1 MKTKSTMKKIT
12 FLITLLFISY
22 FSFAQKYKAVR
33 VSIYF
38 GGGSYYIDAEQKQD
52 IVKAIESI
60 KDLTKYQVSITSHT
74 DNIGGKE
81 YNEWLS
87 KMRSEAVLK
96 QLLENE
102 IKKEKVLIKDFG
114 QDNPLHNNDSHSGRI
129 RNRRVDLLFSPLNM

>member
-1 MKTKSTMKKIT
+1 MKTRALLLLLL
-12 FLITLLFISY
+12 LISGFA
-22 FSFAQKYKAVR
+22 FAQKHKAIR

-38 GGGSYYIDAEQKQD
+38 GGGSYYIDTEQKEN
-52 IVKAIESI
+52 IVKVIKQI
-60 KDLTKYQVSITSHT
+60 KDLNKYQISITSHT

-96 QLLENE
+96 QLIERQ

-114 QDNPLHNNDSHSGRI
+114 QNNPMYTNDSHNGRI

>member
-1 MKTKSTMKKIT
+1 MKTRS
-12 FLITLLFISY
+12 LLFLLLSFVCTIG
-22 FSFAQKYKAVR
+22 FAQKHKAVR

-38 GGGSYYIDAEQKQD
+38 GGGSYYIDEEQKEE
-52 IVKAIESI
+52 IVKALGQI
-60 KDLTKYQVSITSHT
+60 KDLSKYQISITSHT

-96 QLLENE
+96 KLIEQK

-114 QDNPLHNNDSHSGRI
+114 QDNPLYTNDSHRGRI

>member
-1 MKTKSTMKKIT
+1 MKKVSLVL
-12 FLITLLFISY
+12 FLLLVYQAS
-22 FSFAQKYKAVR
+22 FSQKHKAVR

-38 GGGSYYIDAEQKQD
+38 GGGSYYIDSEQRQD
-52 IVKAIESI
+52 IVKTVKSI
-60 KDLTKYQVSITSHT
+60 KDLSKYQISITSHT

-87 KMRSEAVLK
+87 KMRSEAVLE
-96 QLLENE
+96 QLIKNA

-114 QDNPLHNNDSHSGRI
+114 QDNPLHNNESHSGRI

>member
-1 MKTKSTMKKIT
+1 M
-12 FLITLLFISY
+12 
-22 FSFAQKYKAVR
+22 
-33 VSIYF
+33 
-38 GGGSYYIDAEQKQD
+38 
-52 IVKAIESI
+52 KAIESI

-114 QDNPLHNNDSHSGRI
+114 QDNPLHNNESHSGRI

>member
-1 MKTKSTMKKIT
+1 MKR
-12 FLITLLFISY
+12 ITLLALLSLICHL
-22 FSFAQKYKAVR
+22 SFAQKYKAVR

-38 GGGSYYIDAEQKQD
+38 GGGSYYIDAEQRQD

-60 KDLTKYQVSITSHT
+60 KDLSKYQISITSHT

-96 QLLENE
+96 QLIENE
-102 IKKEKVLIKDFG
+102 IKKNKVLIKDFG
-114 QDNPLHNNDSHSGRI
+114 QDNPLHDNDSHSGRI

>member
-1 MKTKSTMKKIT
+1 MKR
-12 FLITLLFISY
+12 ITLFVLLSLICH
-22 FSFAQKYKAVR
+22 FSVAQKYKAVR

-38 GGGSYYIDAEQKQD
+38 GGGSYYIDAEQRQD

-60 KDLTKYQVSITSHT
+60 KDLTKYQISITSHT

-96 QLLENE
+96 QLIEKA

-114 QDNPLHNNDSHSGRI
+114 QDNPLHDNESHSGRI

>member
-1 MKTKSTMKKIT
+1 MKRIT
-12 FLITLLFISY
+12 FFILLSLVGHFAL
-22 FSFAQKYKAVR
+22 AQKHKAIR

-60 KDLTKYQVSITSHT
+60 KDLTKYQISITSHT

-96 QLLENE
+96 QLIKNE

-114 QDNPLHNNDSHSGRI
+114 QHNPLHNNESHSGRI

>member
-1 MKTKSTMKKIT
+1 MNKIT
-12 FLITLLFISY
+12 WLLVFLLFSTVAV
-22 FSFAQKYKAVR
+22 AQKHKAVR

-38 GGGSYYIDAEQKQD
+38 GGGSYYIDAEQKED
-52 IVKAIESI
+52 IKKAIKLI
-60 KDLTKYQVSITSHT
+60 KDLSKYQISITSHT

-87 KMRSEAVLK
+87 KMRSEEVLK
-96 QLLENE
+96 QLIDNK

-114 QDNPLHNNDSHSGRI
+114 QDNPLHTNDSHNGRI